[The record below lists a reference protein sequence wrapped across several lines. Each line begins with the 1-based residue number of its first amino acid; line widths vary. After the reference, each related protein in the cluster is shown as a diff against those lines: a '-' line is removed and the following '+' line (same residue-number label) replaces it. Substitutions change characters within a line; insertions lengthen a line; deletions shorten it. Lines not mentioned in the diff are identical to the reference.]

1 MLSSPNPLTI
11 RRLGYSSFA
20 LMASAMLLLFFKGP
34 QGLPAFQAKWAHVQS
49 TEKANAKLKKE
60 IEAMKEK
67 NLLLRT
73 DQEAIRTAIR
83 EELGKQSK
91 GEVTYKL
98 GERAKKPA
106 AAE

>member
-1 MLSSPNPLTI
+1 
-11 RRLGYSSFA
+11 
-20 LMASAMLLLFFKGP
+20 MATAMVLLFFKGP
-34 QGLPAFQAKWAHVQS
+34 QGLPAFQAKWAHVQA
-49 TEKANAKLKKE
+49 TGKANAQMKHE
-60 IEAMKEK
+60 IEEMREK

-73 DQEAIRTAIR
+73 DHEAIRLAIR

-98 GERAKKPA
+98 GERAKKM

>member
-1 MLSSPNPLTI
+1 MLSSPNPSTI
-11 RRLGYSSFA
+11 RTLGYSTAAVVGLAFV
-20 LMASAMLLLFFKGP
+20 LLFFKGP
-34 QGLPAFQAKWAHVQS
+34 QGLPAFQAKWAHVQA
-49 TEKANAKLKKE
+49 TEKTNAKLKRE
-60 IEAMKEK
+60 IEEMREK

-106 AAE
+106 PTE

>member
-1 MLSSPNPLTI
+1 M
-11 RRLGYSSFA
+11 RRIGYSTFA
-20 LMASAMLLLFFKGP
+20 LMATAMVLLFFKGP
-34 QGLPAFQAKWAHVQS
+34 QGLPAFQAKWAHVQA
-49 TEKANAKLKKE
+49 TEKANAQMKRE
-60 IEAMKEK
+60 IEEMREK

-73 DQEAIRTAIR
+73 DHEAIRLAIR